1 MQFNNQCFA
10 PLLSLRILSF
20 DGGGTRGVLSI
31 AMLKEIMLRISPN
44 EKVQPYELFDIICGT
59 STGGIIAVLLGAQRR
74 SVVETETLYDD
85 FIDKVRQRGEYDLLL
100 FYCVWS
106 VHNEHK
112 GGKGIFPRLP
122 IGPHTYLHLALYFI
136 YEMIILN
143 VLKSSNVVRLSS
155 FILKRF

>member
-1 MQFNNQCFA
+1 MLF
-10 PLLSLRILSF
+10 R
-20 DGGGTRGVLSI
+20 SI

-85 FIDKVRQRGEYDLLL
+85 FIDKVRQRVWPIIIIL
-100 FYCVWS
+100 CV
-106 VHNEHK
+106 VCPQRAQ
-112 GGKGIFPRLP
+112 GLKGIFPRLP

-136 YEMIILN
+136 DEMIILN
-143 VLKSSNVVRLSS
+143 VLKSSNVVMLSS